1 MNFFASLRLSRHVY
15 YTAVYCAG
23 YFLSANI
30 CGTAFEIYPFIN
42 GVVLINI
49 LFATSLM
56 LNNYYDI
63 SIDAANNKCNPL
75 NTGVARKPEYLKA
88 FFFLFASSLAISL
101 SLSPAVFLAALAV
114 HAVAWIYSCPPLR
127 IKRFFPFNTLLIAFS
142 TVLALVLGFFTPGGV
157 FSKLPFTAI
166 AVFTGLLFLSFN
178 TKDVNDCDGDKKY
191 SIQTIMTILGPENG
205 RLVIAAL
212 AYAAYLLAALAAK
225 SRMLLVYSILLGGAT
240 FYLIMRRGK
249 INEPLIFALMFIFAA
264 VFIFLNPLKF

>member
-1 MNFFASLRLSRHVY
+1 LSRHVY

-23 YFLSANI
+23 YFLSAKI
-30 CGTAFEIYPFIN
+30 CGTVFKIYPFIN
-42 GVVLINI
+42 GIVLINI

-75 NTGVARKPEYLKA
+75 NTGAAKKPEYLTA
-88 FFFLFASSLAISL
+88 FFFLFAASLAISL
-101 SLSPAVFLAALAV
+101 SISPSVFITAIAV

-142 TVLALVLGFFTPGGV
+142 TLLALVLGYFIPGGI
-157 FSKLPFTAI
+157 FLKLPFTPI
-166 AVFTGLLFLSFN
+166 AALTGMLFLSFN

-191 SIQTIMTILGPENG
+191 SIQTIMTLLGPENG
-205 RLVIAAL
+205 RLLTAAL
-212 AYAAYLLAALAAK
+212 AYAAYLLAALASK
-225 SRMLLVYSILLGGAT
+225 SRMLFVYSILLGGAT

-249 INEPLIFALMFIFAA
+249 INEPLIFFLMFIFAT
-264 VFIFLNPLKF
+264 VFIILNPLKF